1 MNNYGLN
8 KYKQTSVTTASRGQ
22 VLLMLYEGAIKHTKR
37 AIEGLNEKNLS
48 KKGEAILKVQDI
60 VNELSLSLNH
70 DVGGNISQDLE
81 RLYNFII
88 DQITTANMK
97 NELKPLQD
105 ALKILETLYE
115 GWVGALQQIAK
126 QGGDPATVA
135 ANEMNNN
142 VTKIG
147 ENK

>member
-1 MNNYGLN
+1 MNNYGFN

-22 VLLMLYEGAIKHTKR
+22 VLLMLYESAIKHTKR
-37 AIEGLNEKNLS
+37 AIEGLNEKNLA
-48 KKGEAILKVQDI
+48 KKGEALLKVQDI

-70 DVGGNISQDLE
+70 EVGGNVSQELD

-97 NELKPLQD
+97 NEVKPLHD

-115 GWVGALQQIAK
+115 GWVGAVQQVGK
-126 QGGDPATVA
+126 FGGDPAA
-135 ANEMNNN
+135 AAIAEKME
-142 VTKIG
+142 K
-147 ENK
+147 K